1 MLLRNLLIVSLG
13 LKMGLVF
20 FGSVIH
26 IFGFAYFVV
35 GINCQLVML
44 QEAPDIFQFIQGL
57 IVKVGYE
64 VWNYLLTYQI
74 ECMLNLYYYF

>member
-20 FGSVIH
+20 FGFVIH
-26 IFGFAYFVV
+26 IFGFSYFIV
-35 GINCQLVML
+35 GIDCQTIVL
-44 QEAPDIFQFIQGL
+44 QEAPDLFQFIQDL

-64 VWNYLLTYQI
+64 VWNYLLT
-74 ECMLNLYYYF
+74 